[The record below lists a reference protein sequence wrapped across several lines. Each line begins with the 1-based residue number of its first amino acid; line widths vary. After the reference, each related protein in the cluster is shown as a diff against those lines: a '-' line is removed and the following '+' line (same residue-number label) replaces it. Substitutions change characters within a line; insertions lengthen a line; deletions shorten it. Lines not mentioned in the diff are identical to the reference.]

1 MKKGQKFLILFA
13 SAAIT
18 FGSLF
23 AFAPKHFTRHGQH
36 FGNNNYGRFNQH
48 QGYGN
53 CSNNMDSS
61 INHRQCIQ
69 NAGDTTKTK

>member
-23 AFAPKHFTRHGQH
+23 AFAPKHFTRHGQQC
-36 FGNNNYGRFNQH
+36 GNNSYGNFNHH
-48 QGYGN
+48 QGYAN